1 MKIFLKQFLLTALSL
16 LAFSLPVFAGQLD
29 DYYLAA
35 FNEQPGSSL
44 EKAVLL
50 QSAETTEPA
59 HCGTPLK
66 HALQRDWSQLEP
78 ATQKVL
84 AKQLALPT
92 LSGTELTYTSTG
104 GYFKIHYT
112 TSGNDAPPLTDANAN
127 GIPDWVETVATTM
140 ENNRASYISLG
151 YRPAPTVNSAPYD
164 VYLRNLAPDGI
175 YGQTTSTQAVPSTG
189 YANAYASYMEIDND
203 FLDSIYGS
211 YTPSQSLQI
220 TTAHEYQHAIQYGY
234 NLYFDVWYAEA
245 TSTWYEDELYD
256 SVNQLYNYLPAW
268 FNNSTL
274 SLDNFIVPPGDT
286 TQNTVLGYGYG
297 RWIFNRFLAE
307 QHGVAVVRSAWEK
320 LATLNSPSGQDIP
333 MVPVLE
339 GLLSASPYN
348 TTLGDDFFGLTKRFY
363 TRDWTN
369 HTADIPR
376 IHTYVPNAI
385 FNSFPITVNSL
396 STTNTPPSI
405 TLPHYSY
412 AFYKLVP
419 SSSAPTDL
427 SITVNGTSGIKA
439 TAFLNNGTGVP
450 QEYPFTS
457 VNGTTVS
464 IPGFSTATEAVLLI
478 ANAVNVDGHQA
489 SFTTNGTVSGV
500 TEPPNTPASTLTPA
514 SSSSSGGGGGC
525 FIATAAYG
533 SYLHPQ
539 VKVLRDFRD
548 RHLLTNA
555 PGRAFV
561 ALYYRFSP
569 PLADFIAQHDV
580 LRLLV
585 RLFLTP
591 LVFSVAYPLAAG
603 TIMLVSLAG
612 GTILLRRRKVIVARY
627 E

>member
-1 MKIFLKQFLLTALSL
+1 MNIFMKQLAVTILSL
-16 LAFSLPVFAGQLD
+16 LAFSLPAFAGQLD
-29 DYYLAA
+29 DYYLSA
-35 FNEQPGSSL
+35 FGEQPGNAL

-50 QSAETTEPA
+50 QSTETTEPA

-66 HALQRDWSQLEP
+66 HALQRDWNQLEP

-112 TSGNDAPPLTDANAN
+112 TSGSDAPPLTDANAN

-151 YRPAPTVNSAPYD
+151 YRPAPTVNSAPYN
-164 VYLRNLAPDGI
+164 VYLLNLAPLGI

-189 YANAYASYMEIDND
+189 YANAYASYMEIDNN

-211 YTPSQSLQI
+211 YTPLQSLQI

-274 SLDNFIVPPGDT
+274 SLDIAVESDAT
-286 TQNTVLGYGYG
+286 TIGAGYG

-320 LATLNSPSGQDIP
+320 LATLNSPDGIKDIP

-339 GLLSASPYN
+339 ILLSSTPYN

-363 TRDWTN
+363 TRDWIS
-369 HTADIPR
+369 HASDISR
-376 IHTYVPNAI
+376 IHTYVPKAI
-385 FNSFPITVNSL
+385 FNSFPITANSL
-396 STTNTPPSI
+396 STTNTLPSI

-412 AFYKLVP
+412 AYYKFVP
-419 SSSAPTDL
+419 SSSAPSDL
-427 SITVNGTSGIKA
+427 NITVNGTSGIKA
-439 TAFLNNGTGVP
+439 TAFLTNNSGTIL
-450 QEYPFTS
+450 EYPFAS

-464 IPGFSTATEAVLLI
+464 IPNFSSSTEAVLLV
-478 ANAVNVDGHQA
+478 ANVVNVDGHQA
-489 SFTTNGTVSGV
+489 SFTTNGSVSGV
-500 TEPPNTPASTLTPA
+500 TEPPNTPASSLTTT
-514 SSSSSGGGGGC
+514 SSTSGGGGGGGC

-539 VKVLRDFRD
+539 VRVLRDFRD
-548 RHLLTNA
+548 HYLLTNA

-561 ALYYRFSP
+561 SLYYRFSP
-569 PLADFIAQHDV
+569 PLADFIVQHDM
-580 LRLLV
+580 LRLIV
-585 RLFLTP
+585 RLLLTP
-591 LVFSVAYPLAAG
+591 LVYSVAYPVTGG

-612 GTILLRRRKVIVARY
+612 GAIILRRRKAIVARY